1 MAPLFADFAF
11 GDGGLFWVMARDLR
25 ENGFIPPDFTT
36 YNAGDIPWMYPPLGL
51 YLVALLGGGLDL
63 FRILPALYAI
73 ATLPAVWLLARELIG
88 QRGALIAVVAYGL
101 SAPAY
106 AGLIAGGGVTRAPGL
121 IFAVL
126 TMWAVVRGNVVP
138 AGLLGGLTLLTHPIA
153 AFYAVLSSAA
163 LWATRGAALRMLIAP
178 AIALVVGLAWF
189 APMALRH
196 GLAPLI
202 SGVGSRDLDVVGNL
216 VEFVAVGLN
225 PPNLA
230 FTIGMVGIVVA
241 VIRRQWDL
249 LAWVATTT
257 LGVAVLDRWLAVPMA
272 VFAGF
277 ALDDALA
284 RWPRLSAV
292 ALVAIAAVTVGTG
305 ILLAPPNETLTADDR
320 ELMAWASAETP
331 ADATFAVIGYPP
343 DRGFVDWFPALSGR
357 LNLTTWQGTEWVPR
371 GSRRVLA
378 TGIAE
383 CRASRCLPQSDYYV
397 LSPDCCPYLTQRMRL
412 VHGDIFVRAS
422 G

>member
-1 MAPLFADFAF
+1 
-11 GDGGLFWVMARDLR
+11 
-25 ENGFIPPDFTT
+25 
-36 YNAGDIPWMYPPLGL
+36 
-51 YLVALLGGGLDL
+51 
-63 FRILPALYAI
+63 
-73 ATLPAVWLLARELIG
+73 
-88 QRGALIAVVAYGL
+88 
-101 SAPAY
+101 
-106 AGLIAGGGVTRAPGL
+106 
-121 IFAVL
+121 
-126 TMWAVVRGNVVP
+126 
-138 AGLLGGLTLLTHPIA
+138 
-153 AFYAVLSSAA
+153 
-163 LWATRGAALRMLIAP
+163 
-178 AIALVVGLAWF
+178 
-189 APMALRH
+189 
-196 GLAPLI
+196 
-202 SGVGSRDLDVVGNL
+202 
-216 VEFVAVGLN
+216 
-225 PPNLA
+225 
-230 FTIGMVGIVVA
+230 
-241 VIRRQWDL
+241 
-249 LAWVATTT
+249 
-257 LGVAVLDRWLAVPMA
+257 MA

-357 LNLTTWQGTEWVPR
+357 LNLTTWQGSEWVPR

-412 VHGDIFVRAS
+412 VHGGIFVRAS
-422 G
+422 E